1 MTDKA
6 AEHDVSQLQPM
17 QQKTYSGL
25 DKMEWGH
32 GYGHYRYYIPA
43 QDQIHIQFSWGHVSG
58 TLTTGKDSQSDYT
71 NAPLVQ
77 RYEEAKA
84 LFVLAK
90 QFFEETINRDL
101 EFEESFADEEMTLSV
116 AVEEQ
121 GDVQVMDTATDD
133 VLQWTSDQLA
143 SAILGAEAEA
153 DMPRLREMI
162 LAVENTG
169 FTIAQS
175 EKLSP
180 WLLSFATKYRD
191 KNNPQDKA
199 AIWSAIRTGAS
210 MLTPSY
216 ADRLLPLLEPGHSIE
231 TSLVTVKMIGRIFEA
246 QPPAEVD
253 KYPVLANEV
262 LRIAEALLN
271 RYAITVSQSAAM
283 AQLVVYA
290 LVAMASSKTQQIVE
304 SVRQLGVS
312 WFIQQTQR
320 ELRELRDIWAS
331 RPIPVAERP
340 LELLDRAIE
349 SLA

>member
-6 AEHDVSQLQPM
+6 AEHVSQLPSTRQRR
-17 QQKTYSGL
+17 YSGL
-25 DKMEWGH
+25 DETEWGH

-43 QDQIHIQFSWGHVSG
+43 QDQIHIQFPWGHVSG
-58 TLTTGKDSQSDYT
+58 TLTTGRDSQSDYT

-77 RYEEAKA
+77 YEEAKA

-90 QFFEETINRDL
+90 QFFEEKINRDL
-101 EFEESFADEEMTLSV
+101 EFEESFADEELVLSV

-121 GDVQVMDTATDD
+121 GDVQVMDTASDD

-162 LAVENTG
+162 LAAENTG

-253 KYPVLANEV
+253 KYPVLADEV

-283 AQLVVYA
+283 AQLAVYA

-331 RPIPVAERP
+331 RPVPVAERP